1 LGGLVSYGVD
11 FTGLFRQAAGY
22 IDRILKGAKPAD
34 LPIQLP
40 TKLTLVIN
48 QKTAKALGLT
58 VPLTLQAS
66 ADEVIE

>member
-1 LGGLVSYGVD
+1 
-11 FTGLFRQAAGY
+11 LFRQAAGY
-22 IDRILKGAKPAD
+22 IDRILKGAKPAG

-48 QKTAKALGLT
+48 QKTAKAFGLT

>member
-1 LGGLVSYGVD
+1 MLPVCFVR
-11 FTGLFRQAAGY
+11 RQVTSIASSKA
-22 IDRILKGAKPAD
+22 
-34 LPIQLP
+34 PIQLP

-48 QKTAKALGLT
+48 QKTAKAFGLT